1 MRAAEN
7 CMCILDQSA
16 VHGSRAECTWI
27 RFSAQKTDYTVGI
40 SWRLSIAVALF
51 HIFSGLR
58 AKIEIHCKKYF
69 PVCAQKLE

>member
-7 CMCILDQSA
+7 RMCILDQSECM
-16 VHGSRAECTWI
+16 VLHAECTRI
-27 RFSAQKTDYTVGI
+27 RCSAQKTDYTIGI

-69 PVCAQKLE
+69 PVCAQKLK